1 VSYPLHFIHAKGR
14 PKKKEENK
22 KDERR
27 GRKCH
32 AKTIMSTGKGI
43 EAQRWT
49 HIMCHLGRAWR
60 EKYRGRGEKGEGIE
74 RGLNLD

>member
-1 VSYPLHFIHAKGR
+1 
-14 PKKKEENK
+14 
-22 KDERR
+22 
-27 GRKCH
+27 
-32 AKTIMSTGKGI
+32 MSTGKGF